1 MSGTAESTFLS
12 GPESPEPHTHEPHT
26 HETHTHETHTHETH
40 THGEVQGR
48 KAGVVIASTRAA
60 AGIYEDET
68 GPVIIDWLAEHGFE
82 PFPVM
87 VVPDG
92 ESVGAAI
99 RALLTQHPAVV
110 ITSGGTGL
118 SPDDR
123 TPDVTLPLLDREIP
137 GVMEAIRRAGAAKT
151 PLAVLSRG
159 YAGAAGRTFIVNLP
173 GAPKGVMDGLS
184 VLDPVIGHL
193 CDQLEGRNGH

>member
-1 MSGTAESTFLS
+1 MSSTTGNTLNL
-12 GPESPEPHTHEPHT
+12 PEPHR
-26 HETHTHETHTHETH
+26 
-40 THGEVQGR
+40 HGDVQGR

-60 AGIYEDET
+60 AGIYQVET
-68 GPVIIDWLAEHGFE
+68 GTIIIDWLIEHGFE
-82 PFPVM
+82 AFPDM

-92 ESVGAAI
+92 EPVGAAI

-123 TPDVTLPLLDREIP
+123 TPDVTLPLLEREIP
-137 GVMEAIRRAGAAKT
+137 GIMEAMRQAGAAKT
-151 PLAVLSRG
+151 PLAALSRG
-159 YAGAAGRTFIVNLP
+159 HAGSHGSTFIVNLP
-173 GAPKGVMDGLS
+173 GSPKGVMDGLS

-193 CDQLEGRNGH
+193 CDQLEGGHGH

>member
-1 MSGTAESTFLS
+1 VTPQGSHGAAQAF
-12 GPESPEPHTHEPHT
+12 GAAEPHR
-26 HETHTHETHTHETH
+26 
-40 THGEVQGR
+40 HGDVRGR

-68 GPVIIDWLAEHGFE
+68 GPVITDWLTEHGFE
-82 PFPVM
+82 VFPAM

-92 ESVGAAI
+92 EPVGAAI

-118 SPDDR
+118 NPDDR
-123 TPDVTLPLLDREIP
+123 TPEVTRPLLDREIP
-137 GVMEAIRRAGAAKT
+137 GIMEAIRHAGAAKT
-151 PLAVLSRG
+151 PLAALSRG
-159 YAGAAGRTFIVNLP
+159 HAGAAGKTFIVNLP
-173 GAPKGVMDGLS
+173 GSPKGVMDGLS

-193 CDQLEGRNGH
+193 CDLLEGNHGH

>member
-1 MSGTAESTFLS
+1 MSSTTESTLNM
-12 GPESPEPHTHEPHT
+12 PEPHR
-26 HETHTHETHTHETH
+26 
-40 THGEVQGR
+40 HGDVQGR

-60 AGIYEDET
+60 AGIYDDET
-68 GPVIIDWLAEHGFE
+68 GPVIIDWLSEHGFE
-82 PFPVM
+82 AFPAM

-92 ESVGAAI
+92 EPVGAAV

-123 TPDVTLPLLDREIP
+123 TPEVTLPLLDREIP
-137 GVMEAIRRAGAAKT
+137 GIMEAIRRAGAAKT
-151 PLAVLSRG
+151 PLAALSRG
-159 YAGAAGRTFIVNLP
+159 YAGASGTTFIVNLP
-173 GAPKGVMDGLS
+173 GSPKGVMDGLS

-193 CDQLEGRNGH
+193 CDQLEGGHGH